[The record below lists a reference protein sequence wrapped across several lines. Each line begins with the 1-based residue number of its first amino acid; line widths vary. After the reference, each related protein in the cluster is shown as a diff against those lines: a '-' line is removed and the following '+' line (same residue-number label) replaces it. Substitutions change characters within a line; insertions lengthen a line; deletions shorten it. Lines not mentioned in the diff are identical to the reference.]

1 MRCAR
6 HRSLFLFLRLQSTC
20 RQRLLPAVL
29 MVWGTEWP
37 QAALFYAFPTLE
49 QLTDASEEDLRA
61 AGFGYRARFVVQTVA
76 QLRAQPGGGAAWLH
90 GLRDVPYSE
99 ATEALCTLPGVGP
112 KVLTAVLLR
121 AEACGRICTHTQQQH
136 DLIMARS
143 ASQGGGLHLPLFAG
157 QGGRST
163 RGHSR
168 LAAGGTALLAPPARC
183 APLRLQSFGTCPV
196 LVEIGGIAAV
206 AGKKPSKAQNRVVE
220 EALQERFG
228 SHAGWAHN
236 VLFIS
241 ELAQMRHL
249 LPGAASA
256 QLVVAEAT
264 AEACAD
270 PAQSAE
276 ERTNLEA
283 PLSGRAG
290 PPTCSASAELLV
302 SVSCAVRAPEG
313 GDQTMAVNGAGQLK
327 TVKVEAGTQPAGMAA
342 SAVDEAVGHVRS
354 WRRRRLQ

>member
-1 MRCAR
+1 
-6 HRSLFLFLRLQSTC
+6 
-20 RQRLLPAVL
+20 

-61 AGFGYRARFVVQTVA
+61 TGFGYRARYVVQTVA

-99 ATEALCTLPGVGP
+99 AAEALCTLPGVGP

-121 AEACGRICTHTQQQH
+121 EKCRGVWEDMHTHTAATRSDH
-136 DLIMARS
+136 GLACS

-183 APLRLQSFGTCPV
+183 APLRLQSFEACPV
-196 LVEIGGIAAV
+196 LVDINGIAAV

-256 QLVVAEAT
+256 HLVVAEAA
-264 AEACAD
+264 AEACAV

-283 PLSGRAG
+283 PAPLSGRAG
-290 PPTCSASAELLV
+290 PAMCCASAELLV
-302 SVSCAVRAPEG
+302 SVSYAVRAPEG
-313 GDQTMAVNGAGQLK
+313 GDQTVAVKGAGELK
-327 TVKVEAGTQPAGMAA
+327 TVEVEAGTQPAGVAA
-342 SAVDEAVGHVRS
+342 SAVDEAVRHVRS